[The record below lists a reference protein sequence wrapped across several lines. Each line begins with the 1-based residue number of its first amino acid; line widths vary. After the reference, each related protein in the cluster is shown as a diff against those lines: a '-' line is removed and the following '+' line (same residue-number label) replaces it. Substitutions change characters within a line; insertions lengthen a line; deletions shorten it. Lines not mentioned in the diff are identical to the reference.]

1 MKSQRFVVL
10 AVVFAGL
17 LAYHN
22 SFFGPFVFDDVFHIS
37 ENSHIRRLWPPRDV
51 LSHSS
56 RPVVHLSLAVNYAL
70 GGINPWGYH
79 LFNVVV
85 HILVALTLY
94 GVVRR
99 TFLSEPLRPAFGRAA
114 SSLAVAITLIWL
126 VHPLQT
132 ECVTYTIQRG
142 ESLMSLFYLL
152 TLYCVIR
159 SDGASREK
167 LWKIGAVVSCAL
179 GMACKP
185 VMVTAPL
192 VTLLYD
198 RAFLV
203 KSWRDIMQ
211 RRGWLYAGLAAS
223 WLLLPPLLANA
234 PIEWKATAGFEFRGV
249 PPLQYAL
256 MESVA
261 ILRYLRLAFWPHP
274 LCLDYGWGYHW
285 QEMAG
290 SGDVLPDVIVVV
302 ALLAGTVWAWSR
314 QPALG
319 FLGVWFFLILAPTSS
334 FIPIGD
340 PIAEHRMYLPLAT
353 VVTGVVVVAF
363 VLGKRLLGDQSG
375 SVLGWVACGF
385 AVVALT
391 VLTIQ
396 RNRDYISDI
405 AIWDDT
411 VAKCPQNPRAHQNLG
426 FALSQIGKF
435 QEAIGQYEQALR
447 IKPDYAE
454 AHRNLGVAL
463 SQIGKIQEAI
473 GQYEQALRIKPDFA
487 KAHNN
492 LGVALS
498 RIGKT
503 QEAIGQY
510 EQALRIEPD
519 FADAHHNLGIAFAQ
533 TGKIAEAIAHDEQA
547 LRLKPDDAEAHYGLG
562 IALSKA
568 GSFAESIG
576 QLEQA
581 LRIRPDYAEAHYNL
595 GLALVRL
602 GRAQEAISHW
612 EQAVRINPDF
622 AEAHYNLGVA
632 LEKAGRRPEAIEHY
646 QQALKLWP
654 DFAPAKNALTRLQAG
669 Q

>member
-1 MKSQRFVVL
+1 MAVPSKNQCPHRRDLGRQEWRRCVVFSAVKSQRFVVL

-22 SFFGPFVFDDVFHIS
+22 SFFGPFVFDDVFHIT
-37 ENSHIRRLWPPRDV
+37 ENSHIRRLWPPWDV

-85 HILVALTLY
+85 HILAGLTLY

-99 TFLSEPLRPAFGRAA
+99 TFLSEPLRPTFGGAA
-114 SSLAVAITLIWL
+114 SSLAGAITLIWL

-132 ECVTYTIQRG
+132 ESVTYTIQRG

-152 TLYCVIR
+152 TLYGVIR
-159 SDGASREK
+159 SDDASREN
-167 LWKIGAVVSCAL
+167 WWRIGAVVSCAL

-192 VTLLYD
+192 VALLYD
-198 RAFLV
+198 RTFLV
-203 KSWRDIMQ
+203 KSWRDVVQ

-234 PIEWKATAGFEFRGV
+234 PTEWKASAGFEFQGI
-249 PPLQYAL
+249 PPLQYAR

-261 ILRYLRLAFWPHP
+261 ILHYLRLAFWPHP

-285 QEMAG
+285 QVVAG
-290 SGDVLPDVIVVV
+290 AGDVLPDVIVVV
-302 ALLAGTVWAWSR
+302 ALLAGTVWAWNR
-314 QPALG
+314 KPALG
-319 FLGVWFFLILAPTSS
+319 FLGAWFFLILAPTSS
-334 FIPIGD
+334 FMPIAD
-340 PIAEHRMYLPLAT
+340 PIAEHRMYLPLAA

-363 VLGKRLLGDQSG
+363 VLGKRFLRNQSG

-385 AVVALT
+385 VVVALA

-405 AIWDDT
+405 ALWDDT
-411 VAKCPQNPRAHQNLG
+411 VAECPQNPRAHHNLG
-426 FALSQIGKF
+426 FAL
-435 QEAIGQYEQALR
+435 A
-447 IKPDYAE
+447 
-454 AHRNLGVAL
+454 
-463 SQIGKIQEAI
+463 QIGKIQEAI
-473 GQYEQALRIKPDFA
+473 GQYEQALRIKPDYVDAHHNLGFALAQIGKIQEAIGQYEQALRLKPDYA

-498 RIGKT
+498 RLGKIP
-503 QEAIGQY
+503 EAIGQY

-519 FADAHHNLGIAFAQ
+519 
-533 TGKIAEAIAHDEQA
+533 
-547 LRLKPDDAEAHYGLG
+547 
-562 IALSKA
+562 
-568 GSFAESIG
+568 
-576 QLEQA
+576 
-581 LRIRPDYAEAHYNL
+581 YA
-595 GLALVRL
+595 
-602 GRAQEAISHW
+602 
-612 EQAVRINPDF
+612 
-622 AEAHYNLGVA
+622 
-632 LEKAGRRPEAIEHY
+632 
-646 QQALKLWP
+646 
-654 DFAPAKNALTRLQAG
+654 
-669 Q
+669 